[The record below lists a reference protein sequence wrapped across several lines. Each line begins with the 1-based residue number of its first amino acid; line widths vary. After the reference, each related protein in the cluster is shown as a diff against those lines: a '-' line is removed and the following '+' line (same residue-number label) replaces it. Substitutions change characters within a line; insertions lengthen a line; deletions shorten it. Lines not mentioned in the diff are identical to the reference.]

1 MSLSNIRVLQMITY
15 IILQRKN
22 KSRGQYVLRQSYRT
36 LWKNIKNLL
45 TKIVFIGCKVLSIKE
60 TWLWIC
66 TIYLLTVSW
75 MDSMGF
81 NIIITLNKIFKM
93 KSLRFIRSTLFI
105 FSFHNKATKFYIDHQ
120 PSVIIFF
127 FFFSFFWI

>member
-105 FSFHNKATKFYIDHQ
+105 FSFHNKATKFYSDHQ
-120 PSVIIFF
+120 PKTIIFF
-127 FFFSFFWI
+127 FFFFFFWI

>member
-1 MSLSNIRVLQMITY
+1 MSLSNIRGLQMITY
-15 IILQRKN
+15 IILQRGK
-22 KSRGQYVLRQSYRT
+22 KKRYRTYRT

-75 MDSMGF
+75 MDSMAF
-81 NIIITLNKIFKM
+81 KIIITLNKIFKM
-93 KSLRFIRSTLFI
+93 KSLRFLRSTLFI

-120 PSVIIFF
+120 PSTIIFF
-127 FFFSFFWI
+127 SFLFFFWI